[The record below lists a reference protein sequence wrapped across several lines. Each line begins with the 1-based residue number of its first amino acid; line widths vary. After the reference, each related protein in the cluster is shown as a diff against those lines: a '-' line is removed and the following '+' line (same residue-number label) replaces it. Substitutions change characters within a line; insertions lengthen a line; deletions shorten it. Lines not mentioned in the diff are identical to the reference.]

1 MASSPESYAPSPT
14 PSANLGSF
22 PMLVPV
28 LILFIFVVG
37 FFSIYLLHNLLYIFL
52 ASRRPRGVPV
62 QRPPVRGLDREILET
77 FPTFEFKEVSATGA
91 CEAECAVC
99 LAEFHGGDAV
109 RMLSVC
115 YHVFHRECIDEWLEK
130 HTTCPVCRS
139 DLEKPPVPETEMVV
153 VETPESHVVV
163 VEGDGDGDGDGVEDL
178 GELGLKEEPGV
189 VDPKGDD
196 ADGDDEE
203 NRLRLTVTAE
213 EQMSSL

>member
-1 MASSPESYAPSPT
+1 MASSPENYAPSPA
-14 PSANLGSF
+14 PSANVGSF

-37 FFSIYLLHNLLYIFL
+37 FFSIYLLHNLLSVFL
-52 ASRRPRGVPV
+52 ASRRRRGVLA
-62 QRPPVRGLDREILET
+62 QRPPVLGLDREILET
-77 FPTFEFKEVSATGA
+77 FPTFEFREVSGT

-139 DLEKPPVPETEMVV
+139 DLDKPPVPETETE
-153 VETPESHVVV
+153 VEETTESHVIV
-163 VEGDGDGDGDGVEDL
+163 VEGDGVEDL
-178 GELGLKEEPGV
+178 GELGLKEKPGV
-189 VDPKGDD
+189 VDSKDSD
-196 ADGDDEE
+196 VDGDDEG

-213 EQMSSL
+213 EQRSSL

>member
-1 MASSPESYAPSPT
+1 MASSPERYAPSPA
-14 PSANLGSF
+14 PSANLDSF

-52 ASRRPRGVPV
+52 ASRRRRGVLV
-62 QRPPVRGLDREILET
+62 QRPLVRGLDREILES
-77 FPTFEFKEVSATGA
+77 FPTFEFNEVSTCGT

-139 DLEKPPVPETEMVV
+139 DLEKKPPVPETEMVV
-153 VETPESHVVV
+153 EETAESHVVV
-163 VEGDGDGDGDGVEDL
+163 VEGDGDGVEDL

-189 VDPKGDD
+189 VDPKGGDT
-196 ADGDDEE
+196 DGDDER